1 MTHVSGRWKQSEY
14 YYYYWAGVFM
24 TIGWLGARGLTVP
37 RRTMKTQDV
46 MTIMT
51 TWNVAWWRE
60 LWWQLF
66 DDSFPASASSSAASL
81 SPSLCIDIATAA
93 AAFTHQMAALHVT
106 AKAVCV
112 CWMNTFPNYNRM
124 RRHKG
129 YKRPSGYP
137 FIVLLWDAISFM
149 SSPLYK
155 TRCPSLDVR
164 TTIIAALL
172 LPRVNCSALTRRGD
186 GQIDKQLH
194 ELLLQDLLVN
204 STLCTQWGVR

>member
-24 TIGWLGARGLTVP
+24 TIGRLGARGLTVP

-106 AKAVCV
+106 AKALCVCV
-112 CWMNTFPNYNRM
+112 GWIHLPTITGWGGIKDTRDPLVTHLLCFYEMPFHLCPLPSIKLAV
-124 RRHKG
+124 RRSM
-129 YKRPSGYP
+129 Y
-137 FIVLLWDAISFM
+137 AQQ
-149 SSPLYK
+149 
-155 TRCPSLDVR
+155 
-164 TTIIAALL
+164 LL
-172 LPRVNCSALTRRGD
+172 LHCCYLEWTAARWL
-186 GQIDKQLH
+186 
-194 ELLLQDLLVN
+194 
-204 STLCTQWGVR
+204 GVEMVR